1 VLFFYRQKADSMSRS
16 MTAEH
21 YIYSYTQLFDNHPQ
35 LYSQN
40 IQAIFAALV
49 TLKVDIFAQLEQARE
64 RIKQLE
70 IHEQELQQDLQKTQ
84 FDYRE
89 RDEELQKADS
99 KIAAMEKSKFWQM
112 RRAWIKMQKLLGL
125 LEKDLI
131 YS

>member
-1 VLFFYRQKADSMSRS
+1 
-16 MTAEH
+16 
-21 YIYSYTQLFDNHPQ
+21 
-35 LYSQN
+35 
-40 IQAIFAALV
+40 
-49 TLKVDIFAQLEQARE
+49 LEQARE

-70 IHEQELQQDLQKTQ
+70 IHEQELQQELQKKQ

-89 RDEELQKADS
+89 RDEELQKAES

-112 RRAWIKMQKLLGL
+112 RRAWIKMQKLLGV

>member
-1 VLFFYRQKADSMSRS
+1 

-21 YIYSYTQLFDNHPQ
+21 YIYSYTQLFYNHPQ

-70 IHEQELQQDLQKTQ
+70 IHEQELQEDLEKTQ

-99 KIAAMEKSKFWQM
+99 KIAAMEKSRFWQM
-112 RRAWIKMQKLLGL
+112 RRGWIKIKKLLGL
-125 LEKDLI
+125 LKKDPI